1 MKHVAWLLLVTLFP
15 ALPLAAQGEDG
26 VKVELKP
33 LRAAIFGHQSAELL
47 LTVTNSGTKPV
58 AALSRAQLVA
68 PKCVLVAGRMDG
80 PERKGQWAELVSK
93 SPEGSWSA
101 LQPGESFS
109 LKFTVKL
116 PESASAMPGPCTL
129 QWVGRA
135 GALKDVRSNEASL
148 SILDGA
154 RPTLTLETDAGPVTL
169 ELWPDKAPN
178 HVANIVSLVRAG
190 FYDGTVFHRTIPGFM
205 IQGGCPKGDGTGDA
219 GYKIPDE
226 VTGGEFQRGVLGM
239 ARRSEPHSAGS
250 QFFICVADAAHLN
263 GKYAAFGRVLDGLEV
278 VDRIVAAPAE
288 RERAIKP
295 VKVLKA
301 VVELPK
307 DFKPAELK
315 KV

>member
-1 MKHVAWLLLVTLFP
+1 MKCIAWLSLIAVLF
-15 ALPLAAQGEDG
+15 ALPLAAQNDDG
-26 VKVELKP
+26 LKVELKP
-33 LRAAIFGHQSAELL
+33 VRAAIFGHQSAELL
-47 LTVTNSGTKPV
+47 LTVSNNGTKPV

-68 PKCVLVAGRMDG
+68 PKSVLVAGRMDG

-93 SPEGSWSA
+93 APEGSWSA

-109 LKFTVKL
+109 LKFTVRL
-116 PESASAMPGPCTL
+116 PESAASMPGPCTL

-135 GALKDVRSNEASL
+135 GLLKDVRSNEASI
-148 SILDGA
+148 SILEGA
-154 RPTLTLETDAGPVTL
+154 RPTVTFETDMGSITL

-178 HVANIVSLVRAG
+178 HVANLVSLVRAG
-190 FYDGTVFHRTIPGFM
+190 FYDGTVFHRIIPGFM

-239 ARRSEPHSAGS
+239 ARRSEPNSAGS
-250 QFFICVADAAHLN
+250 QFFICVADATHLN
-263 GKYAAFGRVLDGLEV
+263 AKYAAFGRVLDGLEV
-278 VDRIVAAPAE
+278 VDRIVAQPAE
-288 RERAIKP
+288 QDRALKP

-307 DFKPAELK
+307 DFKLAELK
-315 KV
+315 KA